1 MLCLYHPVYAD
12 TIDVENVD
20 VGFDIY
26 CMNAEDAVFIYW
38 NGIPDCKSVSVYE
51 KAVEWNLVSTVQ
63 DETCSVIAP
72 VGEPNVPVKYVAVAQ
87 LEDGREI
94 RSQVATNVF
103 VKSVDRYFPYALDEG
118 IVLEWPAVIGANE
131 YFIYKYDVNDLTY
144 GKPMLIGSTDTTKYV
159 DTESKTPNVRYWYAV
174 RAVIK
179 YNNRCYLS
187 DFEPT
192 MAFYDPLRPET
203 TEESAMEP
211 MAEPEPKS
219 MAVPEKPSTSG
230 TYEPEVMVDSAS
242 SGTVENAV
250 TWMINAFEDPDA
262 QKVLG
267 EKGWSGKNYSC
278 SSLITRG
285 YIAAG
290 VPILDATNG
299 KHIYTD
305 GIPNVY
311 TKCGFTEVTDS
322 VNLKTG
328 EGLKRGDVLIN
339 KKVSHTGMFLGNYN
353 GKENMLL
360 DARQSH
366 WVTAYNG
373 KNYNWARVFR
383 YTGS

>member
-51 KAVEWNLVSTVQ
+51 KEAEWNLVSTVQ
-63 DETCSVIAP
+63 DEICSVVAP
-72 VGEPNVPVKYVAVAQ
+72 VGEPNVPVQYVAVAQ
-87 LEDGREI
+87 LKDGREI

-103 VKSVDRYFPYALDEG
+103 VKSVERYFPYALDEG
-118 IVLEWPAVIGANE
+118 IVLEWPAVTGVSE

-179 YNNRCYLS
+179 YNDRCYLS

-203 TEESAMEP
+203 AEESTT
-211 MAEPEPKS
+211 EPESKS

-230 TYEPEVMVDSAS
+230 TYEPEVMMESAS
-242 SGTVENAV
+242 SDTVENAV

-262 QKVLG
+262 
-267 EKGWSGKNYSC
+267 
-278 SSLITRG
+278 
-285 YIAAG
+285 
-290 VPILDATNG
+290 
-299 KHIYTD
+299 
-305 GIPNVY
+305 
-311 TKCGFTEVTDS
+311 
-322 VNLKTG
+322 
-328 EGLKRGDVLIN
+328 KRFLV
-339 KKVSHTGMFLGNYN
+339 KKVGLTRIIHV
-353 GKENMLL
+353 
-360 DARQSH
+360 H
-366 WVTAYNG
+366 H
-373 KNYNWARVFR
+373 
-383 YTGS
+383 